1 MRQNKIKY
9 LKGLLSGI
17 FITAAGFC
25 YSCGGQGQALE
36 PMTAVETECVPE
48 TAVPETEPEPKA
60 VCYVHI
66 CGEVK
71 QPGVYEMEPGQRIY
85 QVVERA
91 GGYTPEAA
99 GDYLNLAET
108 VSDGMKLAVPNRQ
121 ALAEDNAD
129 LYGTG
134 MTGTQEPA
142 SGKINLNTASK
153 EMLMQLRGIGE
164 ARALD
169 IIRYR
174 EEHGGFR
181 SIEEIM
187 NISGIK
193 NAAFEKIKDDITV

>member
-17 FITAAGFC
+17 FMMTAGLC
-25 YSCGGQGQALE
+25 YSCGGQRQALE
-36 PMTAVETECVPE
+36 PMTAVETGSDPE
-48 TAVPETEPEPKA
+48 AAEPETEPEPKT

-66 CGEVK
+66 CGEVN

-108 VSDGMKLAVPNRQ
+108 VSDGMKLAVPSRQ
-121 ALAEDNAD
+121 ALLERNTD
-129 LYGTG
+129 LYGVG
-134 MTGTQEPA
+134 MTGSEEPA

-181 SIEEIM
+181 SIEDIM

>member
-9 LKGLLSGI
+9 IKALISGVLI
-17 FITAAGFC
+17 IIAGFC
-25 YSCGGQGQALE
+25 YSCGHQGQALE
-36 PMTAVETECVPE
+36 PVTAVAAESVSEAME
-48 TAVPETEPEPKA
+48 LETEPESPA

-66 CGEVK
+66 CGEVN

-99 GDYLNLAET
+99 EDYLNLAGT
-108 VSDGMKLAVPNRQ
+108 VSDGMKLVVPDRH
-121 ALAEDNAD
+121 ALAEGNAAR
-129 LYGTG
+129 YGAEKFEAG
-134 MTGTQEPA
+134 EPA

-153 EMLMQLRGIGE
+153 EMLMGLRGIGE
-164 ARALD
+164 ARAED

-174 EEHGGFR
+174 KEHGSFR

-187 NISGIK
+187 NVSGIK